1 MKIKTPYPTQRTRI
15 GKLWYKH
22 EDWLLPV
29 IFISIPMLMVVG
41 IMMLAFTFSN

>member
-1 MKIKTPYPTQRTRI
+1 MKINTPYPTQRTYV

-29 IFISIPMLMVVG
+29 IFMLSPALMVVG
-41 IMMLAFTFSN
+41 MLMFAFTFSN